1 MESKIVK
8 LKTPA
13 AAEFARSVRM
23 LAANLAVVCGLSID
37 DVEDVRMA
45 AEEGFVYACATD
57 QDFCDIL
64 FAIDEA
70 QIQMTFSL
78 GPQRDVEDA
87 YEDGSFDYAQLI
99 LGSVTD
105 EYSIDDDHTRLTVLK
120 RMGGAE

>member
-1 MESKIVK
+1 
-8 LKTPA
+8 
-13 AAEFARSVRM
+13 M

-45 AEEGFVYACATD
+45 AEEGFVYACATE

-70 QIQMTFSL
+70 QIRMSFSL
-78 GPQRDVEDA
+78 GPCRDVEDA
-87 YEDGSFDYAQLI
+87 YEEGSFDYAQLI

-105 EYSIDDDHTRLTVLK
+105 EYSIDDGHTRLTVLK
-120 RMGGAE
+120 KMGGAE